1 MSKNLKRSYAMFTL
15 IMLSVFG
22 VNTDSL
28 ASQCPTPAP
37 FTPVTIASENLP
49 NAIQNP
55 IHTPVSVVNLWAIWC
70 TPCRKE
76 LPMLVALHRALED
89 KVSLSAIH
97 VGAMNE
103 QVTNAIETLGAT
115 KLNQGHM
122 DDFSQ
127 LNQIGI
133 HGLPATL
140 IMLQGEVRYIGNG
153 YLAESMENYQQWLLC
168 LEENIGES

>member
-1 MSKNLKRSYAMFTL
+1 
-15 IMLSVFG
+15 
-22 VNTDSL
+22 
-28 ASQCPTPAP
+28 
-37 FTPVTIASENLP
+37 
-49 NAIQNP
+49 
-55 IHTPVSVVNLWAIWC
+55 
-70 TPCRKE
+70 
-76 LPMLVALHRALED
+76 MLVELNRALED